1 MTHCYIFD
9 YVNAK
14 IYHTTIPDDVEDID
28 SYIADKLNIKISNI
42 YTMCSDEELEIEE
55 LKAIEL
61 EEEEK

>member
-28 SYIADKLNIKISNI
+28 SYVADKLNRKVSNN
-42 YTMCSDEELEIEE
+42 YTKWSNEELEIEN
-55 LKAIEL
+55 L
-61 EEEEK
+61 

>member
-28 SYIADKLNIKISNI
+28 SYIAEKLNINKSSTQKN
-42 YTMCSDEELEIEE
+42 SGN
-55 LKAIEL
+55 K
-61 EEEEK
+61 

>member
-14 IYHTTIPDDVEDID
+14 IYHTTIPEDVEDID
-28 SYIADKLNIKISNI
+28 SYIAKKLNININISNI

-55 LKAIEL
+55 L
-61 EEEEK
+61 